1 MYSLGNSWAGR
12 KCPISG
18 GAKRCQ
24 TARESIPPQN
34 PGSGGQGFG
43 VGIDSCPASGVT
55 VTDDLRFEPL
65 RQKGPKKA
73 NLTFCMGKRMYVD
86 FTSVFL
92 CGENAT
98 HHILPLWLR
107 AQKSELRMLYGESHV
122 FVFLLGCK

>member
-43 VGIDSCPASGVT
+43 VGIDLGPASEVGQKLKFN
-55 VTDDLRFEPL
+55 TDPKVDNSNMCDTGNGEKRKKRKPLSRESTIIVDLSM
-65 RQKGPKKA
+65 KKPSRTE
-73 NLTFCMGKRMYVD
+73 TF
-86 FTSVFL
+86 
-92 CGENAT
+92 
-98 HHILPLWLR
+98 P
-107 AQKSELRMLYGESHV
+107 HV
-122 FVFLLGCK
+122 EI

>member
-43 VGIDSCPASGVT
+43 VGIDSCPASEETRPRVRDHG
-55 VTDDLRFEPL
+55 DEASFFCPFSH
-65 RQKGPKKA
+65 
-73 NLTFCMGKRMYVD
+73 TFY
-86 FTSVFL
+86 
-92 CGENAT
+92 
-98 HHILPLWLR
+98 ILNI
-107 AQKSELRMLYGESHV
+107 AK
-122 FVFLLGCK
+122 

>member
-1 MYSLGNSWAGR
+1 MILDWNFSRGHENGHFHALGMILRFS
-12 KCPISG
+12 CPIFMPLG
-18 GAKRCQ
+18 HLCKAKKKRK
-24 TARESIPPQN
+24 T
-34 PGSGGQGFG
+34 GKH
-43 VGIDSCPASGVT
+43 V
-55 VTDDLRFEPL
+55 
-65 RQKGPKKA
+65 KKA
-73 NLTFCMGKRMYVD
+73 NLTFCMGKRMYLD